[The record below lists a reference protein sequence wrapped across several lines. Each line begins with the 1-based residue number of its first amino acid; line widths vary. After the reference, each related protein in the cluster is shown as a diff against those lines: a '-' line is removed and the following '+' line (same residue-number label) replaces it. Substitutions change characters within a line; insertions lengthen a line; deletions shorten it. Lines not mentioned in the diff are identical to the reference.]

1 MQGLQSLLQGYSPTP
16 AIFCAGAAMKITG
29 AAMILAGAA
38 MFIAA
43 PASFSAAGAM
53 KITGEFTDRVG

>member
-1 MQGLQSLLQGYSPTP
+1 MQGLQSLLQGWVNTP

-53 KITGEFTDRVG
+53 KIAGEFTDRVG